1 MGWRT
6 ALAHF
11 CVMLNLPKR
20 HRPTMQTPSAYDQ
33 TGYLAGNQ
41 HSYGAL
47 HRQSIELVERMARV
61 SGAKDELMAM
71 AKICSSLA
79 RKAEDA
85 RLKDLGCFEE

>member
-1 MGWRT
+1 
-6 ALAHF
+6 
-11 CVMLNLPKR
+11 MLNLFER
-20 HRPTMQTPSAYDQ
+20 NRPTMQTPSAYDQ

-47 HRQSIELVERMARV
+47 HRQSIELVERMARI
-61 SGAKDELMAM
+61 SGTKDELMAM

>member
-1 MGWRT
+1 MCYAYFVQT
-6 ALAHF
+6 TPA
-11 CVMLNLPKR
+11 
-20 HRPTMQTPSAYDQ
+20 TMQTPSAYDQ

-47 HRQSIELVERMARV
+47 HRQSVELVERIARV

-71 AKICSSLA
+71 TKICSSLA

>member
-1 MGWRT
+1 
-6 ALAHF
+6 
-11 CVMLNLPKR
+11 MLNVFKR

-85 RLKDLGCFEE
+85 RLKDLGYFEE

>member
-1 MGWRT
+1 
-6 ALAHF
+6 
-11 CVMLNLPKR
+11 
-20 HRPTMQTPSAYDQ
+20 MQTPFPVPQSAYDQ

-41 HSYGAL
+41 HSYRAL

>member
-1 MGWRT
+1 MGEPSK
-6 ALAHF
+6 LAFF
-11 CVMLNLPKR
+11 CAMLNVFKR
-20 HRPTMQTPSAYDQ
+20 QKPTMQTPSAYNQ

-47 HRQSIELVERMARV
+47 HKQSIELVERMARV